1 MKFLDKLNKQWSLLD
16 EADTVPASDEP
27 KDAAAP
33 DTNAVPAPEAGK
45 TTEIAPEGYAGLV
58 RILSKALAM
67 SFPPEAL
74 DQIFKIKIDADNAIP
89 MQTAIEAVIKQNE
102 MYGDNP
108 ERLQNPNVKNYIS
121 SINPSNF
128 INRYNHLL
136 AAMKKQD
143 PYIEDANI

>member
-1 MKFLDKLNKQWSLLD
+1 
-16 EADTVPASDEP
+16 
-27 KDAAAP
+27 
-33 DTNAVPAPEAGK
+33 
-45 TTEIAPEGYAGLV
+45 
-58 RILSKALAM
+58 
-67 SFPPEAL
+67 
-74 DQIFKIKIDADNAIP
+74 